1 MPARDFS
8 VSPGSRPGVTLIELL
23 VVMGIMLTLMTLGI
37 QAFSRANRVNRL
49 TATRDLV
56 ADAVRQARTTA
67 RATGRPVQLRVTELR
82 DASNAVTGGTIQGLI
97 QNLLFSTG
105 FETPAPS
112 DVPIPPKFRIP
123 GGFQG
128 QGFVMS
134 PTQVYT
140 LMDDRPKLEPRSMI
154 RAQDGFR
161 LSIAVRAGPPG
172 SGGILPLVM
181 LSGSAQGAPAVDNAA
196 NTIAGLRLVAVNL
209 ALFPPAPV
217 TAPVGIDGSPTPP
230 PWNPS
235 SSAWML
241 QGWIIRSG
249 RPPDLISEWLWPKDT
264 TLNPWSS
271 TFSQRDAARLR
282 LAADGGATWTEV
294 GLLWDGER
302 LALERNG
309 QVVAVRDLGTGPGLV
324 RYEEQ
329 HLIFGHATFPDWGDE
344 LSGNGADPWA
354 WSAGTPSIPASSV
367 VLDNA
372 ELDRLG
378 QGEAHRLPPG
388 VVPDGAS
395 TLFFWPDGR
404 VTKGL
409 EHQTTTTDATL
420 KFRGVAEDQ
429 STGVELRISPTTG
442 AVTSVI
448 VNTRP

>member
-8 VSPGSRPGVTLIELL
+8 VSSGSRRGVTLIELL

-97 QNLLFSTG
+97 QNRLFSTG

-112 DVPIPPKFRIP
+112 DVTIPPKFRIP

-134 PTQVYT
+134 PTQNFT
-140 LMDDRPKLEPRSMI
+140 FDDDRPELEPRSMI

-161 LSIAVRAGPPG
+161 LSIAVRAGPPV
-172 SGGILPLVM
+172 SNVTLPLVM
-181 LSGSAQGAPAVDNAA
+181 LSGSAVDNA
-196 NTIAGLRLVAVNL
+196 NSTIAGLRLVAVNL
-209 ALFPPAPV
+209 PMFPSQAPV
-217 TAPVGIDGSPTPP
+217 VIDGSPTPP

-249 RPPDLISEWLWPKDT
+249 QPPDLISEFLWPQDI

-282 LAADGGATWTEV
+282 LAADGGDTWTEV

-309 QVVAVRDLGTGPGLV
+309 RVVAVRDLGTGPSLV
-324 RYEEQ
+324 RYDEQ
-329 HLIFGHATFPDWGDE
+329 HLIFGHATFPAWGDE
-344 LSGNGADPWA
+344 PSGNGADPWA
-354 WSAGTPSIPASSV
+354 WSMETPSIPSSPPGSV

-388 VVPDGAS
+388 VVPDGVS

-409 EHQTTTTDATL
+409 EHQTTTTDAIL